1 MSTSLQSIEA
11 ALAPAR
17 PRVDLRAGDTV
28 RVHVRIK
35 EGDKTR
41 VQVFEGTV
49 IGQHGAGTRSTFTVR
64 KVSYGIG
71 VERIFPTFSP
81 SIEKIEIK
89 AHHRVRRAKLY
100 FLRQRSGKSARLKEI
115 S

>member
-1 MSTSLQSIEA
+1 MSTSLH
-11 ALAPAR
+11 ALDSAINNARAPMN
-17 PRVDLRAGDTV
+17 LRAGDTV

-41 VQVFEGTV
+41 IQVFEGTV

-64 KVSYGIG
+64 KMSYGVG
-71 VERIFPTFSP
+71 VERIFPAFSP
-81 SIEKIEIK
+81 SIEKVEVK
-89 AHHRVRRAKLY
+89 SHHKVRRSKLY
-100 FLRQRSGKSARLKEI
+100 FLRARSGKSARLKEI